1 MKNSKESREEILNKI
16 KNMSDDELVDLYLK
30 SIENQE
36 QLAYVIEQLKLRN
49 KSQFGSKSEKVS
61 PDQLCLDIFNEVEYI
76 NDNKIEEDDDE
87 KEDKTTSSKPRA
99 KKKRLEDSNL
109 PEVIEHHDIEDKT
122 CKACGCELQEL
133 APVVKKELVYI
144 PGKYFI
150 KKHIIHKYTCKK
162 CNEENDDMVIVSGD
176 DPVKRL
182 VDDSIVT
189 PSVVANIAVSKFVD
203 GVPLYRQEADNFRK
217 KIFISRQTM
226 SNWLMKVDQVYLN
239 FLVQLMLADLR
250 KQDIIHMDETTH
262 KIIEFMKEGRQ
273 NSYEWCAC
281 TGKYADKQIFLYFAK
296 ESRENKHARDII
308 GPDFK
313 GYILSDGW
321 DSYHKL
327 DEEDE
332 NITNCG
338 CWVHALRKLKEAAE
352 SYPSHEKFNKIKGK
366 EEKELFLAE
375 HPMYGNIWNMIA
387 KIDKLFMLE
396 KKITDNDLEAI
407 RKIREEESS
416 DIVNDIFDS
425 SKKLD
430 GDYPPKSHAG
440 SAITYLLNEEK
451 YLRNFLKDP
460 RIELSNNRAERDLI
474 KNFVLSRK
482 NFLFSNTN
490 SGAQTSS
497 NYMSII
503 RTAMMNGLD
512 PEKYLTWVLDEMK
525 HINILTD
532 EAIAPLLPYSPTIP
546 QEVKA
551 KGSNKDYRKK

>member
-176 DPVKRL
+176 DPVERL

-338 CWVHALRKLKEAAE
+338 CWVHALRKLK
-352 SYPSHEKFNKIKGK
+352 
-366 EEKELFLAE
+366 
-375 HPMYGNIWNMIA
+375 
-387 KIDKLFMLE
+387 
-396 KKITDNDLEAI
+396 
-407 RKIREEESS
+407 
-416 DIVNDIFDS
+416 
-425 SKKLD
+425 
-430 GDYPPKSHAG
+430 
-440 SAITYLLNEEK
+440 
-451 YLRNFLKDP
+451 
-460 RIELSNNRAERDLI
+460 
-474 KNFVLSRK
+474 
-482 NFLFSNTN
+482 
-490 SGAQTSS
+490 
-497 NYMSII
+497 
-503 RTAMMNGLD
+503 
-512 PEKYLTWVLDEMK
+512 
-525 HINILTD
+525 
-532 EAIAPLLPYSPTIP
+532 
-546 QEVKA
+546 
-551 KGSNKDYRKK
+551 

>member
-176 DPVKRL
+176 DPVERL

-375 HPMYGNIWNMIA
+375 HPMYGNIWNMICLLYTSPSPR
-387 KIDKLFMLE
+387 DKSRSRMP
-396 KKITDNDLEAI
+396 
-407 RKIREEESS
+407 SS
-416 DIVNDIFDS
+416 
-425 SKKLD
+425 
-430 GDYPPKSHAG
+430 A
-440 SAITYLLNEEK
+440 
-451 YLRNFLKDP
+451 
-460 RIELSNNRAERDLI
+460 
-474 KNFVLSRK
+474 
-482 NFLFSNTN
+482 
-490 SGAQTSS
+490 
-497 NYMSII
+497 
-503 RTAMMNGLD
+503 
-512 PEKYLTWVLDEMK
+512 
-525 HINILTD
+525 
-532 EAIAPLLPYSPTIP
+532 
-546 QEVKA
+546 
-551 KGSNKDYRKK
+551 